1 MDGLEGGISH
11 ASAGC
16 GPADGIRDHP
26 ADLSLVVDGVLLIA
40 WAEVEDSTASSSEA
54 ASTAKD
60 LASRERAYEDQLVGR
75 RHVEEFAVRLL
86 ARDRKYI
93 RHAVRDGVGRG
104 HRPYQLSLAGV
115 APAQRARGAHQLPEH
130 PGVVARVQYHQAHA
144 APHPVAHPSNNV
156 VRDVVVGGV
165 PPPGQHVRRAQH
177 DVPQALPRLVQGCG
191 AYGDVRAG
199 LLANPL
205 RDRLVHTLRVNGRDL
220 GISALMDI
228 LAPHRHAHDPVLP
241 HSAPGH
247 LILAVCCGCSRWAWA
262 SPAGTGSR
270 ACCPGC
276 RRLSWRAAS
285 MWTRLPCTWPSS
297 MPASRRSVASPLWG
311 TRWRRPTPTRC
322 WLPRPCPVTCRWPA
336 RPSRPA
342 GTCLSRSPSQ
352 QPPPRRLSSS
362 PSLSVA
368 ASS

>member
-11 ASAGC
+11 ASARR

-26 ADLSLVVDGVLLIA
+26 ADLGLVVDGVLLIA
-40 WAEVEDSTASSSEA
+40 CAEVEDPTASSSEA

-60 LASRERAYEDQLVGR
+60 LAARERAYEDQLVGR

-93 RHAVRDGVGRG
+93 RQAVRDGVGRG

-144 APHPVAHPSNNV
+144 APHPVAHASNNV
-156 VRDVVVGGV
+156 VRDVVVSGV
-165 PPPGQHVRRAQH
+165 SPPGQHVRRAQH
-177 DVPQALPRLVQGCG
+177 NAPQALLRLVQGCG
-191 AYGDVRAG
+191 AYGDVRAS

-220 GISALMDI
+220 GISTLVDI

-241 HSAPGH
+241 LLPPSAPEH

-270 ACCPGC
+270 PCCPRY
-276 RRLSWRAAS
+276 RRSSWPAAW
-285 MWTRLPCTWPSS
+285 MWTRLPCTWSSS
-297 MPASRRSVASPLWG
+297 MRSEEHTSELQ
-311 TRWRRPTPTRC
+311 
-322 WLPRPCPVTCRWPA
+322 
-336 RPSRPA
+336 SRPHLVCRLLLEKKK
-342 GTCLSRSPSQ
+342 TNTPVQRSNQKQKPKKKETQ
-352 QPPPRRLSSS
+352 
-362 PSLSVA
+362 
-368 ASS
+368 